1 MGKTL
6 RTTMILM
13 NLPEKNRSR
22 RRSTSATI
30 LASMTLTLKRKMK
43 KMLERLVEMTTL
55 EGMTV
60 LISSSFENSS
70 TS

>member
-13 NLPEKNRSR
+13 NLPEKSKK